1 MFYYHSHPYA
11 DDALYSRDSDNPFA
25 KHTTEYRICDNLIKL
40 TNQCIQK
47 EYYLDDSYLL
57 KDDFKLP
64 RRPANPAF
72 VKRLIN
78 KFSFNFSVSMLE
90 YEIFQLLPAPKGKE
104 PYERFDSFIEKMIP
118 ILEKFHYHYLK
129 NIMME
134 EPRKRTHNIEAI
146 KRILLSAALNDS
158 AKSMNLKEL
167 AMYINNQLLDITL
180 RKYIQIINHIYL
192 KK

>member
-11 DDALYSRDSDNPFA
+11 DGALYSRDSDNPFA

-64 RRPANPAF
+64 RWTTNPAF

-90 YEIFQLLPAPKGKE
+90 YKILTLLPTPKGKE
-104 PYERFDSFIEKMIP
+104 PYERFDMFIEKMIP
-118 ILEKFHYHYLK
+118 ILEAFHYHYLK

-146 KRILLSAALNDS
+146 KRKLLNAALNDS
-158 AKSMNLKEL
+158 AKPMNPKEL
-167 AMYINNQLLDITL
+167 AIYINNKLLE
-180 RKYIQIINHIYL
+180 YIQ
-192 KK
+192 

>member
-40 TNQCIQK
+40 TNQCIHRK

-90 YEIFQLLPAPKGKE
+90 YKILTLLPAPKGKE
-104 PYERFDSFIEKMIP
+104 PYERFDKFIEKMIP
-118 ILEKFHYHYLK
+118 MLEKFHYHYLK
-129 NIMME
+129 YSLNERIT
-134 EPRKRTHNIEAI
+134 KRTHNEETI
-146 KRILLSAALNDS
+146 KQILLSP
-158 AKSMNLKEL
+158 
-167 AMYINNQLLDITL
+167 
-180 RKYIQIINHIYL
+180 
-192 KK
+192 